1 MAGLGGANL
10 EQRFEKGPCGERA
23 RPAAF
28 TLWAYTKGKGKGK
41 TESQILRLLSRYAW
55 LHPEPRSKTKG
66 EGGGV

>member
-1 MAGLGGANL
+1 MAGLGGLNL
-10 EQRFEKGPCGERA
+10 EQSFEKGPRGERA

-28 TLWAYTKGKGKGK
+28 TLRAYTKVKGK

-55 LHPEPRSKTKG
+55 LRPESRSKTKG